1 MLRPR
6 WKNGRNRNGSPRT
19 SRRRPEGQLIPRGVT
34 HPIQQSL
41 LPLDR
46 RGRLENDVLVVL
58 EVPEPAQSMKE
69 VGTLPTFLLAVPLS
83 ACPLESEAEAKS
95 NPVEEPRTGLG
106 VSPFDERPLVL
117 MRFTLGL
124 RLAAE
129 RIAVVQRGKANRG
142 QPKSPASKKHSLWN
156 RDQ

>member
-1 MLRPR
+1 M
-6 WKNGRNRNGSPRT
+6 
-19 SRRRPEGQLIPRGVT
+19 
-34 HPIQQSL
+34 
-41 LPLDR
+41 
-46 RGRLENDVLVVL
+46 VL

-69 VGTLPTFLLAVPLS
+69 VGTLPTILLAVPLS
-83 ACPLESEAEAKS
+83 ACPLESEAKAKS

-117 MRFTLGL
+117 MRFSLGGCL

-129 RIAVVQRGKANRG
+129 RIAVVQRGKANRV
-142 QPKSPASKKHSLWN
+142 QPKSPAKKKHSLWN